1 MPEKQYWWAGLSRTQ
16 KESIEGEFL
25 WSPFKNKNGAS
36 NHFYDNMAR
45 ANADDL
51 IFSFA
56 NKKISYVGVVLE
68 KSIKAAQ
75 PRTFGSKAKD
85 WADTGWLLKVE
96 WEQLKP
102 SLSP

>member
-1 MPEKQYWWAGLSRTQ
+1 MPERQYWRAGLSRTQ

-56 NKKISYVGVVLE
+56 NKKINYVGVYL
-68 KSIKAAQ
+68 KKASKLHNQEALAVRRKIG
-75 PRTFGSKAKD
+75 PILVGFSRLNGS
-85 WADTGWLLKVE
+85 
-96 WEQLKP
+96 
-102 SLSP
+102 S